1 MYLVEHSSRI
11 QSGLRLNQTHKA
23 RVESVGGS
31 AVSKRSST
39 IAGGSRLVG
48 KTLLVSDL
56 SVFLFLLYFITKPI
70 YLFPSGGPQ
79 ISDAFAF
86 LALLLVAV
94 DGKFEL
100 LPDFRKPTSALT
112 VFVIYTFTV
121 NAFWAVFFFD
131 DKLLIKCVFYLYNL
145 AIFLMFLHFTGKYQ
159 DRFLKW
165 VALSLLISVLSMVI
179 LSLAMPSLGG
189 HRRMITFNNPNQLA
203 YWTLLSACIFA
214 ACAHRVKIHYL
225 LSVAFYLGILYL
237 SFLSLSKAAMA
248 ATVALLVTVFWKKPQ
263 ILFVAIA
270 CSVLVLFTVQDGAI
284 LDNLYQRVSH
294 IQNDDDL
301 IKRGYDRLWTYPEY
315 LIFGSGEGAFE
326 RFSSLRTKEFH
337 STMGTILFSYGIV
350 GLAAFL
356 LFIFRTWRAV
366 RLFHFCLFIPPFLYG
381 VAHQGLRFSLLWILF
396 AAILIGRVEASNTET
411 RSGYSEIS

>member
-1 MYLVEHSSRI
+1 MSLVEHSSQI
-11 QSGLRLNQTHKA
+11 QSGLRLDRTHKVPVKSA
-23 RVESVGGS
+23 ESS
-31 AVSKRSST
+31 TVSKRSST
-39 IAGGSRLVG
+39 ISGRARPVG

-94 DGKFEL
+94 EGKFEL
-100 LPDFRKPTSALT
+100 LPDFRKPVSALT
-112 VFVIYTFTV
+112 VFVVYTITV
-121 NAFWAVFFFD
+121 NVFWAVFVFD
-131 DKLLIKCVFYLYNL
+131 AKLLTKCLFYLYNL
-145 AIFLMFLHFTGKYQ
+145 AIFVMFLHFAGKYQ
-159 DRFLKW
+159 DRFLKL
-165 VALSLLISVLSMVI
+165 VALSLLISVLGMVI

-189 HRRMITFNNPNQLA
+189 QRRVITFNNPNQLA

-214 ACAHRVKIHYL
+214 ACAHRVKIHFL
-225 LSVAFYLGILYL
+225 LSVAFYLGILYV

-248 ATVALLVTVFWKKPQ
+248 ATVALLVMVFWRKPQ
-263 ILFVAIA
+263 ILLVAVA
-270 CSVLVLFTVQDGAI
+270 CSVIVLVTVHDGAI

-294 IQNDDDL
+294 TQEDDNL
-301 IKRGYDRLWTYPEY
+301 IKRGYDLLWTYPEY

-326 RFSSLRTKEFH
+326 RFSAVRSREFH
-337 STMGTILFSYGIV
+337 STLGTILFSYGIV

-356 LFIFRTWRAV
+356 LFVFRTWRAV
-366 RLFHFCLFIPPFLYG
+366 GLFHFCLFIPPMLYG

-396 AAILIGRVEASNTET
+396 AAILIGRVEGSNTEARIGSAT
-411 RSGYSEIS
+411 T